1 MYPFDDCVFFCCFC
15 LLLMKNK
22 NIEHPR
28 IYLKVIEKN
37 NSIYLDYIDNEFNQ
51 SGERIVKSCIFENF
65 KNKIQYI
72 KDSNTFL
79 NQLNSSE
86 LIKTNNY
93 IKIQNKVLDYHIK
106 KNNYDSVDIVK
117 DSIKLMEE
125 FKQQLLS
132 NEF

>member
-1 MYPFDDCVFFCCFC
+1 
-15 LLLMKNK
+15 MKNK

-51 SGERIVKSCIFENF
+51 SGERIVKSCIFENS